1 MKRLIG
7 MRLIGAFLCGI
18 SVAGVGLAQS
28 SGTPQQPTSLAD
40 YARQL
45 KAQQDQATQVGT
57 KPVKVFTND
66 DLPAARAEGGVTV
79 TAESSS
85 SSETGAS
92 DTSTAGGHGEK
103 YYQKAYAKLL
113 ARKEMDQ
120 RELDVLQKHQAQ
132 SNIQYYTDP
141 NKGLQQDYSRSDI
154 ADVEKKVNAKKLAI
168 EQDDQAISDLRDQL
182 RRDGGEPGW
191 LQTGPTSIE
200 PDIPKAT
207 PAAKNSEGKKEKKS
221 KEYWQA
227 KFRTARANLA
237 QAEEAQK
244 LVQDEIDL
252 LKMRQVQEPSADAQT
267 EINGKLAARQTELE
281 SASTTTDKA
290 KRALDD
296 LKKEFDDSGA
306 PPEWSE
312 TE

>member
-1 MKRLIG
+1 MKRLMTIG
-7 MRLIGAFLCGI
+7 LLGAFLCGI

-28 SGTPQQPTSLAD
+28 STTVQQPTSIAD

-57 KPVKVFTND
+57 KPVKVYTND

-79 TAESSS
+79 TPDTSS
-85 SSETGAS
+85 SSEG
-92 DTSTAGGHGEK
+92 STAGTSSTGGHGAK

-132 SNIQYYTDP
+132 SNIQYYNDP
-141 NKGLQQDYSRSDI
+141 NKALQQDYSRSDI

-168 EQDDQAISDLRDQL
+168 EQDDQAISDLQDQL
-182 RRDGGEPGW
+182 RRDGGEPSW

-200 PDIPKAT
+200 PDIPKEI
-207 PAAKNSEGKKEKKS
+207 PPAKNAEGKKDKKS

-227 KFRTARANLA
+227 KFRAARANLA

-252 LKMRQVQEPSADAQT
+252 LKMRQVQEPSAEAQT
-267 EINGKLAARQTELE
+267 EINGKLAARQTEME
-281 SASTTTDKA
+281 TAAATTDKA

-296 LKKEFDDSGA
+296 LKKEFDESGA